1 MKFYQYNIRDLSDE
15 KYIHY
20 YSLMSEEKK
29 RRVDR
34 FRFKDDKKR
43 TVVGEMLARQAIS
56 EWCGVSEESIVFEI
70 AEHGKPYAKDLDI
83 EFNISH
89 SADMVVCAVD
99 DNPVGVDIE
108 KIRAVDLNTA
118 KRIFSEEE
126 IRYIF
131 ECIPDVEDYNHYLND
146 AVLQRFFEL
155 WTKIEAYGKL
165 VGMGVFA
172 ETNATAA
179 FKTWME
185 NGYYIAIFI
194 KSIKTEKYQ

>member
-34 FRFKDDKKR
+34 FRFEDDKKR
-43 TVVGEMLARQAIS
+43 TVVGEMLARRAIS
-56 EWCGVSEESIVFEI
+56 EWCGVPEESIAFEI
-70 AEHGKPYAKDLDI
+70 AEHGKPYAKDLNI

-89 SADMVVCAVD
+89 SADMVVCVVD

-108 KIRAVDLNTA
+108 KIRPVDLNTA
-118 KRIFSEEE
+118 KRIFSDDE
-126 IRYIF
+126 IGYIF
-131 ECIPDVEDYNHYLND
+131 GGVPGIEDYNHYLND

-155 WTKIEAYGKL
+155 WTKKEAYGKL
-165 VGMGVFA
+165 VGTGLFS
-172 ETNATAA
+172 EGNTTATV
-179 FKTWME
+179 KTWIE
-185 NGYYIAIFI
+185 NGYCISIAA
-194 KSIKTEKYQ
+194 SINK

>member
-1 MKFYQYNIRDLSDE
+1 MKIYQYNIRDLGDE
-15 KYIHY
+15 DYIHY

-34 FRFKDDKKR
+34 FRFENDRKR
-43 TVVGEMLARQAIS
+43 TVVGEMLARQSIS
-56 EWCGVSEESIVFEI
+56 EWFGVPEESIVFEI
-70 AEHGKPYAKDLDI
+70 TGHGKPYAKDLNI

-89 SADMVVCAVD
+89 SADMVVCVVD
-99 DNPVGVDIE
+99 DKPVGVDIE
-108 KIRAVDLNTA
+108 KIRSIDLNTA

-155 WTKIEAYGKL
+155 WTKKEAYGKL
-165 VGMGVFA
+165 VGMGLFT
-172 ETNATAA
+172 ETNATATV
-179 FKTWME
+179 KTWTE
-185 NGYYIAIFI
+185 NGYCISIFTTKNI
-194 KSIKTEKYQ
+194 

>member
-15 KYIHY
+15 MYIHY

-29 RRVDR
+29 RRVDC
-34 FRFKDDKKR
+34 FRFEDDKKR

-56 EWCGVSEESIVFEI
+56 EWCCVPEESVVFEI
-70 AEHGKPYAKDLDI
+70 AEHGKPYAKDLNV

-89 SADMVVCAVD
+89 SADMVVCVVD

-108 KIRAVDLNTA
+108 KIRHVDLNTA
-118 KRIFSEEE
+118 KRIFNKDE

-131 ECIPDVEDYNHYLND
+131 ECIPEIEDYNHYLND

-155 WTKIEAYGKL
+155 WTKKEAYGKL
-165 VGMGVFA
+165 VGKGLSA
-172 ETNATAA
+172 ESNADADLT
-179 FKTWME
+179 TSIE
-185 NGYYIAIFI
+185 NGYCISVATSVNI
-194 KSIKTEKYQ
+194 